1 MFKKNKLIKL
11 RTNFIETNSKD
22 TKDFLKVSPY
32 IDKFTFN
39 DKKTVA
45 EILDVSWWKNYW
57 SQLYLLKD
65 IVFDKI
71 NFKVKEKIHLG
82 IISDNLQI
90 SFLFC
95 RLLTGKVMP
104 KKGLS
109 SGRLTSLKKIKIF
122 NYLDS
127 NKELKPGKT
136 VDHLINHYLSISDK
150 VINPTEIA
158 SLITQFGLQEI
169 LFKPINTIDKINL
182 IRLKI
187 FLLMIISEKIFA
199 LEELWNKLPNE
210 DRVFLINPILQFA
223 NKYDLTILLCSEL
236 DFEINSFSKQIIY
249 LKNKNILISL
259 PAERYHSFFGS
270 VKQVTKLLN
279 NE

>member
-1 MFKKNKLIKL
+1 MFKKNNLIRL
-11 RTNFIETNSKD
+11 RTNFIDTVNKD

-32 IDKFTFN
+32 IDKFAFS

-45 EILDVSWWKNYW
+45 EILDVSWWINYW
-57 SQLYLLKD
+57 SQLHLLKD
-65 IVFDKI
+65 VIFDKV

-82 IISDNLQI
+82 IISDNLET

-109 SGRLTSLKKIKIF
+109 SGRLTSLKKIKLF

-127 NKELKPGKT
+127 NKDLKPGKT
-136 VDHLINHYLSISDK
+136 VDHLINHYLSISEK
-150 VINPTEIA
+150 NINPTELA

-169 LFKPINTIDKINL
+169 LFKHINGIDKINL

-199 LEELWNKLPNE
+199 LEELWNKLPSE
-210 DRVFLINPILQFA
+210 HRVFLINPILEFA

-236 DFEINSFSKQIIY
+236 DFEINSFSQQIIY

-270 VKQVTKLLN
+270 IEQVTRIIK
-279 NE
+279 

>member
-1 MFKKNKLIKL
+1 MFKKNNLIKL
-11 RTNFIETNSKD
+11 RTNFIDTTNKD
-22 TKDFLKVSPY
+22 SKDFLKVSPY
-32 IDKFTFN
+32 IDKFAFN

-57 SQLYLLKD
+57 SQMHLLKD
-65 IVFDKI
+65 IIFDKI

-82 IISDNLQI
+82 IISDDLQT

-109 SGRLTSLKKIKIF
+109 SGRLTSLKKIKLF

-127 NKELKPGKT
+127 NKELRPGKT
-136 VDHLINHYLSISDK
+136 VDHLINHYLSISEK
-150 VINPTEIA
+150 GINPTELA

-169 LFKPINTIDKINL
+169 LFKSINAIDKFNL

-210 DRVFLINPILQFA
+210 HRSFLISPILEFA
-223 NKYDLTILLCSEL
+223 NKYGLTILLCSEL

-249 LKNKNILISL
+249 LKNKDILISL
-259 PAERYHSFFGS
+259 PAERYHEFFGS
-270 VKQVTKLLN
+270 IEQVTKIIR
-279 NE
+279 

>member
-1 MFKKNKLIKL
+1 MFRKNKLIQL
-11 RTNFIETNSKD
+11 RTNFIDTTNKD

-32 IDKFTFN
+32 IDKFAFN

-45 EILDVSWWKNYW
+45 EILDVSWWRNYW
-57 SQLYLLKD
+57 SQLHLLKD
-65 IVFDKI
+65 IIFDKI
-71 NFKVKEKIHLG
+71 NFKVKEKVHLG
-82 IISDNLQI
+82 IISDDLAT

-109 SGRLTSLKKIKIF
+109 SGRLTSLKRIKFF

-136 VDHLINHYLSISDK
+136 VDHLINHYLTISEK
-150 VINPTEIA
+150 PINPTEIA

-169 LFKPINTIDKINL
+169 LFKPINSIDKTNL

-187 FLLMIISEKIFA
+187 FLLMIISEKILA
-199 LEELWNKLPNE
+199 LEELWNRLPSE
-210 DRVFLINPILQFA
+210 HRAFLINPIVEFA
-223 NKYDLTILLCSEL
+223 NKYNLTVLLCSEL
-236 DFEINSFSKQIIY
+236 DFEINSFSEQIIY

-259 PAERYHSFFGS
+259 PAERYHGFFGS
-270 VKQVTKLLN
+270 IEQLTKIIK
-279 NE
+279 

>member
-1 MFKKNKLIKL
+1 MFKKNNLIRL
-11 RTNFIETNSKD
+11 RTNFIDTVNKD
-22 TKDFLKVSPY
+22 AKDFLKVSPY
-32 IDKFTFN
+32 IDKFAFS

-45 EILDVSWWKNYW
+45 EILDVSWWINYW
-57 SQLYLLKD
+57 SQLHLLKD
-65 IVFDKI
+65 VIFDKV
-71 NFKVKEKIHLG
+71 NFKVKEKVHLG
-82 IISDNLQI
+82 IISDNLET

-109 SGRLTSLKKIKIF
+109 SGRLTSLKKIKLF

-127 NKELKPGKT
+127 NKDLKPGKT
-136 VDHLINHYLSISDK
+136 VDHLINHYLSISEK
-150 VINPTEIA
+150 NINPTELA

-169 LFKPINTIDKINL
+169 LFKHINGIDKINL

-199 LEELWNKLPNE
+199 LEELWNKLPSE
-210 DRVFLINPILQFA
+210 HRVFLINPILEFA

-236 DFEINSFSKQIIY
+236 DFEINSFSQQIIY

-270 VKQVTKLLN
+270 IEQVTRIIK
-279 NE
+279 